1 MFFLSVLSVKT
12 AVPPVQGGIGRNR
25 SSADEM
31 FLKRN
36 VGVIKSNAPVIPRPA
51 EATDGKQR
59 FGSPVN
65 RKSPSR
71 LMCDCDSVSSHTPS
85 VLIGEPLSSRERYT
99 KQVGVFATART
110 VFYGNAFVHGLSYT
124 RNTLSRTSLS
134 DRMFCSRERPNKLCV
149 FPLFQQLG
157 RRILFYGNALVH
169 VTPAI
174 LAHFQQL
181 EHRI

>member
-1 MFFLSVLSVKT
+1 MFFLSVKT
-12 AVPPVQGGIGRNR
+12 AFPSAQGGIGRNR

-31 FLKRN
+31 FLKHMLESAALAN
-36 VGVIKSNAPVIPRPA
+36 AMSASSNPGVIARHA

-59 FGSPVN
+59 FGSLVN

-157 RRILFYGNALVH
+157 RRILFYRNALVP
-169 VTPAI
+169 TPSM
-174 LAHFQQL
+174 LSLFL
-181 EHRI
+181 F

>member
-12 AVPPVQGGIGRNR
+12 AFPPAQGGIGCNR
-25 SSADEM
+25 SPADEI

-36 VGVIKSNAPVIPRPA
+36 VGVIKSNAPVIPRHA

-59 FGSPVN
+59 FGSLEN

-157 RRILFYGNALVH
+157 RRILFYRNALVP
-169 VTPAI
+169 TPSM
-174 LAHFQQL
+174 LSLFL
-181 EHRI
+181 F

>member
-1 MFFLSVLSVKT
+1 
-12 AVPPVQGGIGRNR
+12 
-25 SSADEM
+25 M

-59 FGSPVN
+59 FVSLFN